1 MLTKTAIDRLAG
13 VLLIALGVALFV
25 SLATDIG
32 VDPTRLE
39 FRDSLEDVLEERAQY
54 LTSRAFELVSSI
66 LWIATAGTLYT
77 VFQYHDKTLALLGT
91 FLFLVVGVAFLI
103 GAWAGF
109 ALVDLAEEFAEPHDA
124 EASAVFTSARA
135 VAFIANTSITGL
147 FVVFPFGLLSLRC
160 SYQPDQSCG
169 SLVRLAGASRGCP
182 ASVGRRVQDWRVLG
196 RLRYVRNLGLRLH
209 RTPGRDGV
217 ACFNGRLDAL
227 ERYQG
232 G

>member
-1 MLTKTAIDRLAG
+1 M
-13 VLLIALGVALFV
+13 
-25 SLATDIG
+25 
-32 VDPTRLE
+32 
-39 FRDSLEDVLEERAQY
+39 EERAKY

-77 VFQYHDKTLALLGT
+77 VFHYHDKTLALLGT

-147 FVVFPFGLLSLRC
+147 FVVFPFGLLSF
-160 SYQPDQSCG
+160 
-169 SLVRLAGASRGCP
+169 GALISRTKAV
-182 ASVGRRVQDWRVLG
+182 ASWLG
-196 RLRYVRNLGLRLH
+196 WLGLAVAALLLLV
-209 RTPGRDGV
+209 GGFWDAFDMYVIWDYGFIGLLGV
-217 ACFNGRLDAL
+217 MVWLAL
-227 ERYQG
+227 TG
-232 G
+232 GWMLWRGTKEAEAT